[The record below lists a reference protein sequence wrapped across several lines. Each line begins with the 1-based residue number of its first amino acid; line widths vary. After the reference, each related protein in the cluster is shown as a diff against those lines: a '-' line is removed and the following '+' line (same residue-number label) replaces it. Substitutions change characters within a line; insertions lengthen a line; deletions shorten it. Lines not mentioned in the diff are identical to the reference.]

1 MSAFEELGLTPEL
14 IRAVEKLDWLL
25 PTPIQAEAIPL
36 ILGGGDVL
44 AAAETGSGKTGAF
57 GLPILQAVH
66 ETLTGRSGKASGGGA
81 AARVVLSEDDAD
93 ASITISKDGTK
104 AELGFERWEGVR
116 SNAAILKGKYY
127 YEVEVVGE
135 SKGVVRVGFS
145 SGYAKLDLG
154 TDTHGYGYGGT
165 AKKSNNRRFDDYGNK
180 YGTGDVVGCMVDKDN
195 GTISYTLNGV
205 ELGGAFNIKEE
216 QKRHPLH
223 AHVCI
228 KNQAVV
234 CNFGAKRFKYNPPE
248 GYRGMAKAEA
258 GDIQIKEETLKG
270 DDGPLAIVLEPTLD
284 LAQQTFDYLQS
295 YADCLRPALRIL
307 LCSGGG
313 DMEKQKRKL
322 KTGVDIVVGTTGRI
336 SSFAESGILDVRN
349 TRYFCVDEADRMLD
363 KSNQDAILSVFTK
376 INKRKV
382 GADRLQVLLFSATLY
397 SDEIQRLS
405 NIICQNPTWVDM
417 KGKDAVPESV
427 THFFVSVDPAADKKW
442 RGKVKT
448 FTDGVH
454 AKDNVSP
461 DDPKPE
467 SRSEGIKRLKQTRLL
482 QLIENLELE
491 QAIIFCRTN
500 VDCDNLEKFLQEAG
514 GGRGFK
520 GKAEKGKENPYSC
533 VVLAGFRRA
542 DERKRNLQHFKDG
555 DVRFMICTDVA
566 ARGIDIHGL
575 PCVIN
580 VTLPAEPEDYIHRI
594 GRVGRAD
601 KYGLAISL
609 VATQQEKVWFHTCKS
624 KGREGQCSN
633 TQLVD
638 QGGCT
643 TWYSEPDLRKQVE
656 ARLGQPIPEL
666 PKAFKDGQA
675 FYTLPKNVSMSQL
688 GEARGGGASAETAK
702 HVENMRPQVLK
713 LQASETKA
721 QDSFWKLKAMFS
733 GR

>member
-135 SKGVVRVGFS
+135 SKGRGKASGGGAAARVVLSEDDADASITISKDGTKAELGFERWEGVRSNAAILKGKYYYEVEVVGESKMRVGFS

-205 ELGGAFNIKEE
+205 ELGEAFNIKEE

-349 TRYFCVDEADRMLD
+349 TRYFCVDEADR
-363 KSNQDAILSVFTK
+363 
-376 INKRKV
+376 
-382 GADRLQVLLFSATLY
+382 
-397 SDEIQRLS
+397 
-405 NIICQNPTWVDM
+405 
-417 KGKDAVPESV
+417 
-427 THFFVSVDPAADKKW
+427 
-442 RGKVKT
+442 
-448 FTDGVH
+448 
-454 AKDNVSP
+454 
-461 DDPKPE
+461 
-467 SRSEGIKRLKQTRLL
+467 
-482 QLIENLELE
+482 
-491 QAIIFCRTN
+491 
-500 VDCDNLEKFLQEAG
+500 
-514 GGRGFK
+514 
-520 GKAEKGKENPYSC
+520 
-533 VVLAGFRRA
+533 
-542 DERKRNLQHFKDG
+542 
-555 DVRFMICTDVA
+555 
-566 ARGIDIHGL
+566 
-575 PCVIN
+575 
-580 VTLPAEPEDYIHRI
+580 
-594 GRVGRAD
+594 
-601 KYGLAISL
+601 
-609 VATQQEKVWFHTCKS
+609 
-624 KGREGQCSN
+624 
-633 TQLVD
+633 
-638 QGGCT
+638 
-643 TWYSEPDLRKQVE
+643 
-656 ARLGQPIPEL
+656 
-666 PKAFKDGQA
+666 
-675 FYTLPKNVSMSQL
+675 
-688 GEARGGGASAETAK
+688 
-702 HVENMRPQVLK
+702 
-713 LQASETKA
+713 
-721 QDSFWKLKAMFS
+721 
-733 GR
+733 